1 MHKKFF
7 VFIIHITIYAIIDP
21 KKVAT
26 NQSDSSFMN
35 ETINECIQKLDQ
47 KEYDCLKRI
56 VINKWLCNSL
66 DDCPTYERKKL
77 EAECCSFY
85 DFYDCVIKE
94 FKTVEECDSEAKPRK
109 DRLKKQ
115 LDSKEYNCNQYP
127 KGWKHCRQVAVGSQK
142 DSNLGH
148 SIKQNILYE
157 GFMAFILLIIIFIFR

>member
-1 MHKKFF
+1 
-7 VFIIHITIYAIIDP
+7 
-21 KKVAT
+21 
-26 NQSDSSFMN
+26 MN

-66 DDCPTYERKKL
+66 DDCLTYERKKL

-85 DFYDCVIKE
+85 EYYDCVIKE
-94 FKTVEECDSEAKPRK
+94 FKTVEECDSEAMPRK

-127 KGWKHCRQVAVGSQK
+127 KGWKHCRQSRFGLTKRFKFGSFYQTEY
-142 DSNLGH
+142 SLGRIRGFY
-148 SIKQNILYE
+148 SSYYYIYIQIKT
-157 GFMAFILLIIIFIFR
+157 FF